1 MDRTKWIILSILFA
15 IVIIGV
21 SAVFFKSS
29 SEKGMSFYDPV
40 LSKDGSILAYL
51 NIKNSDKKEDE
62 TSNIAIRII
71 DFNKKEKKE
80 CLSINVKEK
89 EDISIKSVSDD
100 KILYSKND
108 YSSGTV
114 EDWEYSFADN
124 VTKQISSGK
133 TEDFKDEIIYFKNNN
148 KLRLYLKYEKY
159 KKSILTFVNETGAE
173 IKIMEMPSSK
183 GYIYKPCT
191 VGENIIFKTHIKNE
205 YFFSDAVWI
214 YRPEVG
220 VLDEIQRECSD
231 YIASENGKYIV
242 FLLPSTVKGKSLW
255 EISVKQIEE
264 NGDYSDIANECFK
277 EEVFLYSWSPNSTGF
292 LMQKGNSLCFYDLN
306 TQTLKDLQ
314 NAETDG
320 WWGYPLSSYY
330 VSFKPNGK
338 SIAVLSYS
346 KATDEQGGYSEH
358 ITVIDTAGEIK
369 KKIYEGR
376 IPEFGKKQPFR
387 PEFYKHIFW
396 KDEDNII
403 FESKSPK
410 DPENKRIIMTS
421 GDGKIKKNL
430 SKSFL

>member
-1 MDRTKWIILSILFA
+1 M
-15 IVIIGV
+15 
-21 SAVFFKSS
+21 
-29 SEKGMSFYDPV
+29 
-40 LSKDGSILAYL
+40 
-51 NIKNSDKKEDE
+51 
-62 TSNIAIRII
+62 
-71 DFNKKEKKE
+71 
-80 CLSINVKEK
+80 
-89 EDISIKSVSDD
+89 
-100 KILYSKND
+100 
-108 YSSGTV
+108 
-114 EDWEYSFADN
+114 
-124 VTKQISSGK
+124 
-133 TEDFKDEIIYFKNNN
+133 
-148 KLRLYLKYEKY
+148 RLYLKYEKY

-264 NGDYSDIANECFK
+264 DGDYSDIANECFK

-292 LMQKGNSLCFYDLN
+292 LMQKGNNLCFYDLN

-421 GDGKIKKNL
+421 GDGKINQGIYCLKTDTFAQVEEKLYQIYDEYRDNYNNTFLARGNVIKRFKTMSENNIKNGDKIQL
-430 SKSFL
+430 QDLNE